1 MMKTTIATLMSGAAL
16 TLTSPVFG
24 QTEESATQAEETG
37 GIQDIVVTAQKRAEN
52 VQDVPIAISA
62 FTAEALAE
70 RSVTSVASLSN
81 IAPNVVLDAGT
92 PFSGSSSVISA
103 FIRGIGANDFAFNI
117 DPGVGIYLDGV
128 YLARSVGANQDL
140 PDVERIEVLK
150 GPQGTLFGRNTIGG
164 AISIVTHDPGKE
176 FRFKGDVT
184 LGKFGLIQTR
194 GTVDIPLA
202 ESLFSSISFSTKN
215 RKGYLKRLAY
225 PGASTFASTPITS
238 FRADNYQNAGLG
250 DEGGDNSWNLRGKL
264 KYNNGGAFRATFSG
278 DYTNVDQDQIANKL
292 ISTTGVVFAGT
303 YNCAIAGTIAAP
315 GDTTTCGGG
324 PPAFAY
330 IGQPGSTNNIGG
342 LTGINDLPSIFAV
355 NVDGNPN
362 NNRLPYDNRFVTNN
376 IDTSYANGNNYSKLK
391 SYGGSATFEYDLS
404 DTATIKSITAFRKLA
419 WHTGMDLDGSPLN
432 FLNVSFEMNQKQF
445 SQELQLA
452 GSAMDKKLNY
462 VLGAYYFKESGNL
475 HDWVTFAEGLLQ
487 VDGPN
492 DLSTKNYAF
501 FGQVDYKFT
510 ERLGITLGGR
520 YTHED
525 KSFEGFQSD
534 NNGLTYKIFSFLGAN
549 GIPLGVGLPVPTAC
563 ANISAGISAACQAL
577 AGFPNP
583 GEPLRYYIAGT
594 QNKVFNNFSPK
605 VSLQYHPSDDVMLYG
620 TWSKGYKTGGWT
632 TRLSNPLPF
641 APGFTPE
648 KATTYELGIK
658 SQLLDRHL
666 QINAAAFQTDY
677 AGIQLNS
684 QKGISPTIQNAG
696 NAKIKGFEVE
706 VVAAVADGLTLNAS
720 VGYTDAKY
728 SYVCGEGGNFAAFCL
743 GNTSFLPQSPFQAGV
758 KKGDPLP
765 KAPKW
770 KFNFSP
776 RYQVELGNGGKIV
789 LLADYTHTSG
799 LWNDTERTYFLYR
812 APTDLLNG
820 SVTYKDPGEHW
831 DVTLG
836 MTNITDARY
845 LTNGQAQIAGGL
857 FYGTYSRPREWY
869 AKLGLKF

>member
-1 MMKTTIATLMSGAAL
+1 
-16 TLTSPVFG
+16 
-24 QTEESATQAEETG
+24 
-37 GIQDIVVTAQKRAEN
+37 
-52 VQDVPIAISA
+52 
-62 FTAEALAE
+62 
-70 RSVTSVASLSN
+70 
-81 IAPNVVLDAGT
+81 
-92 PFSGSSSVISA
+92 
-103 FIRGIGANDFAFNI
+103 
-117 DPGVGIYLDGV
+117 
-128 YLARSVGANQDL
+128 
-140 PDVERIEVLK
+140 
-150 GPQGTLFGRNTIGG
+150 LFGRNTIGG

-594 QNKVFNNFSPK
+594 QNKVFKNFSPK